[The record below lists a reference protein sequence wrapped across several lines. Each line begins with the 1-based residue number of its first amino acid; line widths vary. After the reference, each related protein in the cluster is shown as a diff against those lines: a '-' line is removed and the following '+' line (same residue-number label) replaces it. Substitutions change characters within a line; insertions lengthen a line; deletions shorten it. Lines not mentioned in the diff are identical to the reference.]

1 VLKANA
7 CLDFSRQRKGYAKA
21 IIILTQNRVNPRM
34 LISSFC
40 FSLTFL
46 EAFPLGWVAGCPP
59 LEEITAI
66 LNPLKMIQA
75 EVLNRRCCLEDLKL
89 YGGFK

>member
-1 VLKANA
+1 
-7 CLDFSRQRKGYAKA
+7 
-21 IIILTQNRVNPRM
+21 M
-34 LISSFC
+34 LISIIC

-46 EAFPLGWVAGCPP
+46 EVKSIPSSCLFPLGWVAGCPP
-59 LEEITAI
+59 PEEITAI

-89 YGGFK
+89 NGGFK